1 MCRAAT
7 SFRRSKMAA
16 FLSGRKTYITALAG
30 AVYGVLIA
38 TKVVHS
44 EAGVWAIIGSAN
56 VAAWR
61 SALASLFGPEPAP
74 APVAPVV
81 DVAALQ
87 AAANAIQAAM
97 PK

>member
-1 MCRAAT
+1 
-7 SFRRSKMAA
+7 MAA
-16 FLSGRKTYITALAG
+16 FLSGKKTYITALAG

-44 EAGVWAIIGSAN
+44 DLGVWTIIGSAN
-56 VAAWR
+56 VGAWR
-61 SALASLFGPEPAP
+61 SAFTSMFGPAP
-74 APVAPVV
+74 VAAVAPVV

>member
-1 MCRAAT
+1 
-7 SFRRSKMAA
+7 MAA

-56 VAAWR
+56 VGAWR
-61 SALASLFGPEPAP
+61 SAFASMFGPAP
-74 APVAPVV
+74 VAAVAPVV

>member
-1 MCRAAT
+1 MVALLR
-7 SFRRSKMAA
+7 
-16 FLSGRKTYITALAG
+16 GRKTYITDLAG

-44 EAGVWAIIGSAN
+44 EAGIWAIIGSAN

-61 SALASLFGPEPAP
+61 SALASLFAVESPT
-74 APVAPVV
+74 PVAQTV

-87 AAANAIQAAM
+87 AAVNNLQAAM

>member
-1 MCRAAT
+1 MAT
-7 SFRRSKMAA
+7 
-16 FLSGRKTYITALAG
+16 FLRGRKTYITALAG

-61 SALASLFGPEPAP
+61 SALATLFGPEPTPVLPAP
-74 APVAPVV
+74 AV

-87 AAANAIQAAM
+87 AAVNNLQAAM

>member
-7 SFRRSKMAA
+7 LSRLSKMAA
-16 FLSGRKTYITALAG
+16 FLSGRKTYITAFAG

-61 SALASLFGPEPAP
+61 SALSTIFASTPA
-74 APVAPVV
+74 AP
-81 DVAALQ
+81 
-87 AAANAIQAAM
+87 
-97 PK
+97 K

>member
-1 MCRAAT
+1 MDT
-7 SFRRSKMAA
+7 
-16 FLSGRKTYITALAG
+16 FLRGRKTYITALAG
-30 AVYGVLIA
+30 AVYGVLIV

-44 EAGVWAIIGSAN
+44 DAGVWAIIGSAN

-61 SALASLFGPEPAP
+61 SALASIFGPEPSPAP
-74 APVAPVV
+74 ATTV

>member
-7 SFRRSKMAA
+7 LFRRSKMTA

-44 EAGVWAIIGSAN
+44 EASAWAIIGSLN
-56 VAAWR
+56 VVGWR
-61 SALASLFGPEPAP
+61 AALAKV
-74 APVAPVV
+74 VA
-81 DVAALQ
+81 
-87 AAANAIQAAM
+87 
-97 PK
+97 K